1 MERFG
6 NLDIM
11 IGSDPCC
18 CTECGSPE
26 LDDGCTN
33 PACLRARPN
42 SRLALPLAIQ
52 QLAIEKGFSFDGRKE
67 GFFLRY
73 LHTLRRSVS
82 LPDGM
87 QAKHAEKPA

>member
-6 NLDIM
+6 NLNIG
-11 IGSDPCC
+11 IGSDPCY
-18 CTECGSPE
+18 CTECGSPD

-52 QLAIEKGFSFDGRKE
+52 QLAIQKGFSFAGRKK
-67 GFFLRY
+67 GFLFR
-73 LHTLRRSVS
+73 
-82 LPDGM
+82 
-87 QAKHAEKPA
+87 